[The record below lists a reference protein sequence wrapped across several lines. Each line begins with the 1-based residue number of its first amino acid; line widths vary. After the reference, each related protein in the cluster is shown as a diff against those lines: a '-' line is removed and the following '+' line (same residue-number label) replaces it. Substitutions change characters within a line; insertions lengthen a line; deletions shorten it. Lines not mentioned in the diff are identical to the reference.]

1 MTMFAKASP
10 REDASMTLE
19 RETETFQRELPNL
32 LNLVSDQQ
40 KRGKFALVY
49 GDKVD
54 SIWPNLDD
62 VITAGYE
69 RCGIEPFLVKEI
81 VEHEKPVY
89 FSRNLKR
96 CR

>member
-10 REDASMTLE
+10 REDAAMTLE

-32 LNLVSDQQ
+32 LSDPQ

-54 SIWPNLDD
+54 SIWSNLDD
-62 VITAGYE
+62 AITVGYE